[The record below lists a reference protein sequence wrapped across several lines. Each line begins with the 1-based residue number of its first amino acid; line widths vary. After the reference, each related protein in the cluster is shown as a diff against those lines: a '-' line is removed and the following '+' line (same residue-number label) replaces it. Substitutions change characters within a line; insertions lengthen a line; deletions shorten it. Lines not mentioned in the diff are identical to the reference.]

1 MKGKIMLKEKIEK
14 RIEGRYEVIKECIDT
29 ISQELAEIYA
39 SIESIQIL
47 SFYKEDLNEE
57 SNMS

>member
-1 MKGKIMLKEKIEK
+1 MLKDKIEK
-14 RIEGRYEVIKECIDT
+14 RIEGRYEVIKECIET
-29 ISQELAEIYA
+29 IYQQLAEIYS
-39 SIESIQIL
+39 SIESIQML

>member
-1 MKGKIMLKEKIEK
+1 MFKDKIEK

-39 SIESIQIL
+39 SIESIQML